1 MDFKKLHEE
10 IEGYTLDTQPGS
22 EKDMDPKP
30 VFEDTEYQGSGKLKG
45 KTALITG
52 GDSGI
57 GRAVAVLFA
66 KEGADVAIGYLN
78 EHIDA
83 EDTVNRLKEIGVN
96 AKSYAHDLRNADE
109 SRTLIDKIIDEFGG
123 LNILVNNGAVQYS
136 HTVFEEMSHE
146 QIKRTFETNIFGMMW
161 LTQAAL
167 PHMSDGDTVINSTSI
182 TAYNGSPHLIDYA
195 ATKGAIVSFTRSLA
209 KQLIDRNIYVNAV
222 APGPIY
228 APLIPASFSAD
239 KVESHGGDTPME
251 RIGQPVEVAPS
262 YLLLAEANNS
272 YMTGQV
278 LHVNGGQFTTS

>member
-10 IEGYTLDTQPGS
+10 IEGYTLDAQPGS
-22 EKDMDPKP
+22 EKNMDPKP
-30 VFEDTEYQGSGKLKG
+30 VVEDEGYQGSGKLKG
-45 KTALITG
+45 KIALITG

-57 GRAVAVLFA
+57 GRAVAILFA
-66 KEGADVAIGYLN
+66 KEGADVAVGYLN

-96 AKSYAHDLRNADE
+96 AKSYAHDLRNIDE
-109 SRTLIDKIIDEFGG
+109 SRTLIDKVINDFGG

-136 HTVFEEMSHE
+136 NTVFEDIPPE

-167 PHMSDGDTVINSTSI
+167 PHLSEGDVIINSTSI
-182 TAYNGSPHLIDYA
+182 TAYKGSPHLIDYS
-195 ATKGAIVSFTRSLA
+195 ATKGAIVSFTRALA
-209 KQLIDRNIYVNAV
+209 GSLIDRNIYVNAV

-228 APLIPASFSAD
+228 TPLIPASFDAE
-239 KVESHGGDTPME
+239 KVEKHGGDTPMG

-262 YLLLAEANNS
+262 YLFLAQGDNS

-278 LHVNGGQFTTS
+278 LHSNGGDFTTS